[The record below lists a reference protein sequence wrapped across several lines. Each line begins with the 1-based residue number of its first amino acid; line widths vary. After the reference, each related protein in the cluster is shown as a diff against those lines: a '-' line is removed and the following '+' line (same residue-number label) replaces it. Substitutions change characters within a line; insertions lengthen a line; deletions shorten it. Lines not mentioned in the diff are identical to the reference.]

1 MARKTRNWKRKLR
14 LKLINLYPPFLGAGI
29 RVRRTEP
36 GTFEVQMKLRWW
48 NQNYVG
54 THFGGSLYTLCDPFY
69 MLLLIEAL
77 GRDYIVWDKKAEI
90 RFLKPG
96 RGTVQARFHIPEER
110 VEEIRSQVA
119 ERGKVQPRFTVDVV
133 DEEGE
138 AVARVE
144 KLLYVRR
151 KDREVRGKAREQQ
164 DSPRG
169 EERP

>member
-1 MARKTRNWKRKLR
+1 MARTTRNWKQNLR
-14 LKLINLYPPFLGAGI
+14 LKLVNLYPPFLGAGI
-29 RVRRTEP
+29 RVRRTDP
-36 GTFEVQMKLRWW
+36 GTFEVRMKLRWW

-96 RGTVQARFHIPEER
+96 RGTVRARFHIAEER
-110 VEEIRSQVA
+110 VEEIRRQVA
-119 ERGKVQPRFTVDVV
+119 EQGKVQPRFTVDVV
-133 DEEGE
+133 DEDGE

-151 KDREVRGKAREQQ
+151 KQVPRKEQEPKDRPGGNRR
-164 DSPRG
+164 S
-169 EERP
+169 